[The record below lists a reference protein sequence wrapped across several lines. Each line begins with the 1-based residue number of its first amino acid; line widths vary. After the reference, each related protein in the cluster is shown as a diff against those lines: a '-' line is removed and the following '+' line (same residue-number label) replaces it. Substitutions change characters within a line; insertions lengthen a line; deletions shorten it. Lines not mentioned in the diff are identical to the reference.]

1 MAIRHGTDT
10 RHRNHP
16 CLAVFS
22 RGSRRYPARR
32 SLLPVRLRRPTILAC
47 LAAAAV
53 VPASAHAQG
62 GVPGPPSGTP
72 APQQPP
78 PSPPPPELKVER
90 PGGKPLIREGQIDRQ
105 LLGGTWYFRQD
116 DTFPPVGAAQGWYA
130 QRDLTGWSAINVPHN
145 WNAQDTLF
153 NKSSVGWY
161 RKELTLPQAPT
172 KRERKLELWKV
183 RFEGSNYRTKVWL
196 NGKVIGGQIGF
207 FPFEADLSGLK
218 KGRNTLVV
226 QVSSLRSNTDLTH
239 WRPAA
244 FNGFGSGGWW
254 NFGGLSREVY
264 VRHVDTVDVEH
275 VHVLPRLRRLRG
287 PAKVEVRAQI
297 RNITTTDRDVTLAL
311 NIAGERIL
319 TDSQTV
325 RAGATRE
332 LSTTFTIERPKLW
345 QPGRPSL
352 YDLSVAAITDGE
364 RKSTYRVTFGVKK
377 LEVASGGRLLL
388 NGRRLNLR
396 GASIHEDDKEE
407 GAALSPGTRRQL
419 VGRLRSLGGTV
430 TRSHYPL
437 HPAFIE
443 AFDRAGI
450 LYWVQAPVYQIP
462 NTLWGRV
469 GPAAE
474 RAALLTV
481 RNNMNHASILTW
493 SLANEPAGNR
503 PELGAFGSALQ
514 SYIKDTSTAVREMD
528 DTHLIAIDRQSRVG
542 EPLSDPAFRYLDV
555 LGVNE
560 YFGWYDS
567 YRADLVRPPTTIDE
581 LPGFLDQLHAANPEL
596 PLVITEF
603 GAEASRRGPVEQ
615 PGSEEFQRKFV
626 SDHIAVHA
634 SKPYIYGSIHWALRD
649 FRVDPTW
656 LGGAPPEWATP
667 PWHNKSPINEDNG
680 RKLSYFAIQKLWRK
694 TRPLR

>member
-1 MAIRHGTDT
+1 
-10 RHRNHP
+10 
-16 CLAVFS
+16 
-22 RGSRRYPARR
+22 
-32 SLLPVRLRRPTILAC
+32 VRLSRSTILAC

-62 GVPGPPSGTP
+62 GNPGPPSGTP
-72 APQQPP
+72 APPQPVVQ
-78 PSPPPPELKVER
+78 PPPELKVER
-90 PGGKPLIREGQIDRQ
+90 PGGKPLIREGQVDRQ

-116 DTFPPVGAAQGWYA
+116 DSFPPVVGSSERWYEQKDLAGW
-130 QRDLTGWSAINVPHN
+130 TAITVPHN
-145 WNAQDTLF
+145 WNATDATL

-161 RKELTLPQAPT
+161 RKEFKLPRAPT
-172 KRERKLELWKV
+172 SRERRLELWKV
-183 RFEGSNYRTKVWL
+183 RFEGSNYRSRVWL

-218 KGRNTLVV
+218 RGRNTLVV

-254 NFGGLSREVY
+254 NFGGLLREVY
-264 VRHVDTVDVEH
+264 VRHVDTVDVED

-287 PAKVEVRAQI
+287 SAKVEVRASV
-297 RNITTTDRDVTLAL
+297 RNITTRDRDVTLAL
-311 NIAGERIL
+311 NIAGNRIL
-319 TDSQTV
+319 TDPQTV
-325 RAGATRE
+325 KAGAVRE
-332 LSTTFTIERPKLW
+332 LTTEFTIERPKLW

-352 YDLSVAAITDGE
+352 YKLSVAAITEGE
-364 RKSTYRVTFGVKK
+364 RKSTYRLNFGVKK
-377 LEVASGGRLLL
+377 IQVASGGRLLL

-396 GASIHEDDKEE
+396 GASIHEDDLEE
-407 GAALSPGTRRQL
+407 GGALSPGTRRQL
-419 VGRLRSLGGTV
+419 LGRLRSLGGTV

-450 LYWVQAPVYQIP
+450 LYWAQAPVYQLP

-469 GPAAE
+469 STAAT

-481 RNNMNHASILTW
+481 RNNLNHASILAW

-503 PELGAFGSALQ
+503 SELGIIGSALQ
-514 SYIKDTSTAVREMD
+514 GYIKNGSAAVREMD
-528 DTHLIAIDRQSRVG
+528 DTHPIAIDRQARIG
-542 EPLSDPAFRYLDV
+542 EPLTSPAFRYLDV

-560 YFGWYDS
+560 YFGWYPS
-567 YRADLVRPPTTIDE
+567 YKEDLPRGPTTTQE
-581 LPGFLDQLHAANPEL
+581 LPGYLDALHAANPNL

-603 GAEASRRGPVEQ
+603 GAEASRAGPVEQ
-615 PGSEEFQRKFV
+615 PGSHEFQRKYV
-626 SDHIAVHA
+626 TDHIAVHA

-649 FRVDPTW
+649 FRVEPTW
-656 LGGAPPEWATP
+656 QGGAPDGWATP
-667 PWHNKSPINEDNG
+667 PWNNKSLINEDNG
-680 RKLSYFAIQKLWRK
+680 RKLAYFAVQKLWRK